1 MTCAETRVMCRL
13 CGARPVAPSKVRNH
27 DYRCKRC
34 IHATPNGRAN
44 LARYNAS
51 AKRRAVQR
59 RANAKRIYVGG
70 AYHSTARTAD
80 EARRIN
86 AHIKERTREFISRFE
101 NREEAEGASP
111 R

>member
-1 MTCAETRVMCRL
+1 MCRR
-13 CGARPVAPSKVRNH
+13 CGERPAAPSRAKNH

-34 IHATPNGRAN
+34 INRTPTGAAR

-51 AKRRAVQR
+51 ACRQAVQR
-59 RANAKRIYVGG
+59 RANAKRIHVGG

-86 AHIKERTREFISRFE
+86 AHIKGRLAAF
-101 NREEAEGASP
+101 AEGQKEGHIGAQ
-111 R
+111 